1 MRPHSPSWQGSAVS
15 APASLTTSHY
25 KNDFGAAA
33 PGEALLSPALIP
45 CPRGPTQPRAPRA
58 APSTGLSQER
68 VCGRV
73 PAHPCVPP
81 APPSCRAQRPPSLG
95 LAGDQSHF
103 SRPPAASLGLCLL
116 ACGRSADTAHF
127 CLVLCG
133 SFADTHTVL
142 TAQGRCTGAIC
153 PRSHL
158 QREAPALLVLAGC
171 YFSCVH
177 RRALT
182 SADT

>member
-1 MRPHSPSWQGSAVS
+1 MRPHSPSWEGSAVS

-45 CPRGPTQPRAPRA
+45 CPRGPMQPRAPRA

-133 SFADTHTVL
+133 SFADTHTPSSPPREGAQERS
-142 TAQGRCTGAIC
+142 AQGHTC
-153 PRSHL
+153 
-158 QREAPALLVLAGC
+158 RERPPLSLSSLGVILAVFTDG
-171 YFSCVH
+171 H
-177 RRALT
+177 
-182 SADT
+182 

>member
-1 MRPHSPSWQGSAVS
+1 MRPHSPAWEGSAVS
-15 APASLTTSHY
+15 APASLTTSRY

-33 PGEALLSPALIP
+33 PGE
-45 CPRGPTQPRAPRA
+45 
-58 APSTGLSQER
+58 GLSQER

-81 APPSCRAQRPPSLG
+81 APPSCRAQHPPSLG

-103 SRPPAASLGLCLL
+103 SRPPAALLGLCLL
-116 ACGRSADTAHF
+116 PCGRSADTAHF
-127 CLVLCG
+127 SLFLRG
-133 SFADTHTVL
+133 SFADTHIT
-142 TAQGRCTGAIC
+142 QGRCTGASC

-158 QREAPALLVLAGC
+158 QREAPTLPILAGC